1 MRALRRFPTE
11 TENASDKGI
20 RKHSS
25 FCHLILSLANVLLRL
40 CEEQVPG
47 LVVCDFIIHP
57 AKPSNL
63 ACSISMT
70 IQAETLG
77 IVDDYSL

>member
-25 FCHLILSLANVLLRL
+25 FCHLILCLANILLSL
-40 CEEQVPG
+40 CEEQVPA
-47 LVVCDFIIHP
+47 LVLCDFIIHP
-57 AKPSNL
+57 AKLSNL
-63 ACSISMT
+63 ACSISMI

-77 IVDDYSL
+77 VVDDYSL